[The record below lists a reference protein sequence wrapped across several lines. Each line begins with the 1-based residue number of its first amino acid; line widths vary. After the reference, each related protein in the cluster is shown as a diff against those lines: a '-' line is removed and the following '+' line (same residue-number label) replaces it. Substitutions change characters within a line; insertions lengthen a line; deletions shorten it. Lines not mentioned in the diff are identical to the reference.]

1 MELVRG
7 LRGREKC
14 TLSRN
19 YEGMGKGERDNDHQK
34 ERLGKK
40 GIGVSEGETI
50 REEGKD
56 RRKGDEIEDND
67 DRKKRKE
74 NRRRRVGAGKRN
86 EKEEV
91 GHNDTSKKT

>member
-1 MELVRG
+1 MKGWEKANEIMTTRRRG
-7 LRGREKC
+7 W
-14 TLSRN
+14 
-19 YEGMGKGERDNDHQK
+19 
-34 ERLGKK
+34 KK
-40 GIGVSEGETI
+40 GIEVSEGETI

-74 NRRRRVGAGKRN
+74 NRRRRVGAGKRD
-86 EKEEV
+86 EKEEI